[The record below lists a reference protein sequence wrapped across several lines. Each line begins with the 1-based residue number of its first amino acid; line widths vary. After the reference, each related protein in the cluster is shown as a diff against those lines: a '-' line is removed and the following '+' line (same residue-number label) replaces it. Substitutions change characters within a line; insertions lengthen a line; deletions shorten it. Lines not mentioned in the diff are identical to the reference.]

1 MRKVELNM
9 KEKQKYEKIKEYVDH
24 GGNKN
29 RIALQLN
36 ISKRQVNRLIIKY
49 KEKGKSA
56 FVHGNCSRKPVNALD
71 KSISEDIILLYK
83 NKYYDFNFNH
93 FKKFLDKDENIK
105 VSYDFIYKILAKKV
119 SYLQKLGRKQKEI
132 LPNKNCLRKRKLI

>member
-36 ISKRQVNRLIIKY
+36 ISRRQVNRLIIKY

-56 FVHGNCSRKPVNALD
+56 FIHGNCSRIPVNALD
-71 KSISEDIILLYK
+71 KSISDNIILLYK
-83 NKYYDFNFNH
+83 NKYYDF
-93 FKKFLDKDENIK
+93 
-105 VSYDFIYKILAKKV
+105 IYKVVLNFAKKGC
-119 SYLQKLGRKQKEI
+119 KLFEYI
-132 LPNKNCLRKRKLI
+132 LINS

>member
-9 KEKQKYEKIKEYVDH
+9 KEKQKYEKIKEYVNH

-29 RIALQLN
+29 RNALQLN
-36 ISKRQVNRLIIKY
+36 LSRTQVDRLIIKY

-56 FVHGNCSRKPVNALD
+56 FVHGNRSRKPVNALD

-83 NKYYDFNFNH
+83 NKYYDFNFIH
-93 FKKFLDKDENIK
+93 FKEYLEDEENIK
-105 VSYDFIYKILAKKV
+105 VSYDFIHKTLTKAGILSPKARKKT
-119 SYLQKLGRKQKEI
+119 
-132 LPNKNCLRKRKLI
+132 KR

>member
-9 KEKQKYEKIKEYVDH
+9 KEKEKYEKIKEYVDH

-36 ISKRQVNRLIIKY
+36 ISRRQVDRLIIKY

-56 FVHGNCSRKPVNALD
+56 FIHGNCSKRPVNALD
-71 KSISEDIILLYK
+71 KFLTSIILK
-83 NKYYDFNFNH
+83 N
-93 FKKFLDKDENIK
+93 I
-105 VSYDFIYKILAKKV
+105 
-119 SYLQKLGRKQKEI
+119 
-132 LPNKNCLRKRKLI
+132 

>member
-36 ISKRQVNRLIIKY
+36 ISKRQVDRLIIKY
-49 KEKGKSA
+49 KENGKST
-56 FVHGNCSRKPVNALD
+56 FIHGNHSKRPVNAID
-71 KSISEDIILLYK
+71 KSISENIILLYR
-83 NKYYDFNFNH
+83 NKYQDWNFQH
-93 FKKFLDKDENIK
+93 FKEF
-105 VSYDFIYKILAKKV
+105 LAKEEDIHV
-119 SYLQKLGRKQKEI
+119 YLMTLSIKF
-132 LPNKNCLRKRKLI
+132 

>member
-1 MRKVELNM
+1 M

-71 KSISEDIILLYK
+71 KSILYYFIRINTMILILIILK
-83 NKYYDFNFNH
+83 S
-93 FKKFLDKDENIK
+93 I
-105 VSYDFIYKILAKKV
+105 
-119 SYLQKLGRKQKEI
+119 
-132 LPNKNCLRKRKLI
+132 

>member
-49 KEKGKSA
+49 KKKA
-56 FVHGNCSRKPVNALD
+56 NLHLYMA
-71 KSISEDIILLYK
+71 IIR
-83 NKYYDFNFNH
+83 
-93 FKKFLDKDENIK
+93 E
-105 VSYDFIYKILAKKV
+105 
-119 SYLQKLGRKQKEI
+119 YL
-132 LPNKNCLRKRKLI
+132 

>member
-1 MRKVELNM
+1 MRKAELNM

-49 KEKGKSA
+49 KKKA
-56 FVHGNCSRKPVNALD
+56 NLH
-71 KSISEDIILLYK
+71 LYMAIVR
-83 NKYYDFNFNH
+83 
-93 FKKFLDKDENIK
+93 E
-105 VSYDFIYKILAKKV
+105 
-119 SYLQKLGRKQKEI
+119 YL
-132 LPNKNCLRKRKLI
+132 

>member
-1 MRKVELNM
+1 M

-93 FKKFLDKDENIK
+93 FKEYLEDEENIK
-105 VSYDFIYKILAKKV
+105 VSYDFIYKTLSKANILSPKARNKTKREYARKK
-119 SYLQKLGRKQKEI
+119 LKFHL
-132 LPNKNCLRKRKLI
+132 